1 MVNPSMQLTESLP
14 RISQKHKT
22 DSPTWLRRQPGLC
35 PKTPWMRKTI
45 LFAVTSGADGIP
57 NLTASLEKSSNN
69 KIKVI
74 LSMCGKDKVS
84 NYFPMTIFEAS
95 NLQGW

>member
-1 MVNPSMQLTESLP
+1 MDEENNPLLSL
-14 RISQKHKT
+14 
-22 DSPTWLRRQPGLC
+22 
-35 PKTPWMRKTI
+35 
-45 LFAVTSGADGIP
+45 SGADGIP

-74 LSMCGKDKVS
+74 LSMRRKDKVS

-95 NLQGW
+95 NL